1 MPVYIIM
8 FSGAFLATMAAII
21 LLFRKSYI
29 DAATGSPI
37 EFEMPLIGKVR
48 TQSPV
53 IAMALIG
60 AGLLIYGLNH
70 SQQDNLAITGE
81 IKSDQPVTV
90 YFVGI
95 PQFQYTQQ
103 NSGQFSTSL
112 PYLPDLQYRAEY
124 VVNGRVVTEKY
135 LKISGKAANLDLF
148 ENQITASAND
158 PKIQPKV
165 EVSDDEAKQFL
176 AKQ

>member
-1 MPVYIIM
+1 M
-8 FSGAFLATMAAII
+8 FSGAFLATTAAII

-103 NSGQFSTSL
+103 
-112 PYLPDLQYRAEY
+112 
-124 VVNGRVVTEKY
+124 KY

>member
-1 MPVYIIM
+1 MPVYIMM
-8 FSGAFLATMAAII
+8 FSGAFLAVTMAII
-21 LLFRKSYI
+21 LLFRKSYV

-53 IAMALIG
+53 IAVALIG

-70 SQQDNLAITGE
+70 SQQDSLAITGE
-81 IKSDQPVTV
+81 IKSNEPVTV

-112 PYLPDLQYRAEY
+112 PLIPDLQYRAEY
-124 VVNGRVVTEKY
+124 VVNGKVVTEKY
-135 LKISGKAANLDLF
+135 LKINGKAANLDVF
-148 ENQITASAND
+148 ENQITASASE
-158 PKIQPKV
+158 PAIQPKV
-165 EVSDDEAKQFL
+165 EASDAEVKQFL
-176 AKQ
+176 AHQ

>member
-8 FSGAFLATMAAII
+8 FSGAFLAAMAAMI

-29 DAATGSPI
+29 DAATGAPI

-53 IAMALIG
+53 IAIALIG
-60 AGLLIYGLNH
+60 AGLLIYGLQH

-81 IKSDQPVTV
+81 IKSDEPVTV

-112 PYLPDLQYRAEY
+112 
-124 VVNGRVVTEKY
+124 
-135 LKISGKAANLDLF
+135 
-148 ENQITASAND
+148 
-158 PKIQPKV
+158 
-165 EVSDDEAKQFL
+165 
-176 AKQ
+176 